1 MSLAKMPA
9 ALAGALVFATLFAAA
24 AEAQLAPPYVEYA
37 AKFTCGV
44 ESAKETDD
52 VVSGVYASSIN
63 IHNPQ
68 SKIAVPFVKKIVVAN
83 REDAPIGRIVVLRD
97 VLKPDQADRVDCPFI
112 DKALDQSSTAY
123 IEGFVVFEVPRVA
136 VTSVA
141 PTVQPVLDVVGK
153 YTARPLAGNVSSQT
167 VVQIDG
173 KSITN

>member
-1 MSLAKMPA
+1 MSVGKMTI
-9 ALAGALVFATLFAAA
+9 ALAGSLLLAAT

-97 VLKPDQADRVDCPFI
+97 VLKPDQADRVDCIFI
-112 DKALDQSSTAY
+112 HKALDQSATAY
-123 IEGFVVFEVPRVA
+123 VEGFVVFEVPRVS
-136 VTSVA
+136 VTGTA

-153 YTARPLAGNVSSQT
+153 YTARPLAGNVATET

-173 KSITN
+173 KPIAQ

>member
-1 MSLAKMPA
+1 MSVGKITI
-9 ALAGALVFATLFAAA
+9 ALAGSLLLAAT

-37 AKFTCGV
+37 AKFTCGI

-68 SKIAVPFVKKIVVAN
+68 STISVPFVKKIVVAN
-83 REDAPIGRIVVLRD
+83 REDSPIGRIVVLRD
-97 VLKPDQADRVDCPFI
+97 VLKPDQADRVDCIFI
-112 DKALDQSSTAY
+112 KKALDQATTAY
-123 IEGFVVFEVPRVA
+123 VEGFVVFEVPRVS
-136 VTSVA
+136 VTGTA

-153 YTARPLAGNVSSQT
+153 YTARPLAGNVATET

-173 KSITN
+173 KPIAH